1 MIKLNVLALLKKKGK
16 SMYWL
21 YTQLGM
27 SYENFR
33 RMVNNQTKSIKFEN
47 IEAMCH
53 LLDCT
58 IDELITVDDN

>member
-1 MIKLNVLALLKKKGK
+1 MVRLNIPALLKKKGK

-21 YTQLGM
+21 YKQLGM

-33 RMVNNQTKSIKFEN
+33 RMANNQTVSIKFEN
-47 IEAMCH
+47 LDALCQ

-58 IDELITVDDN
+58 IEDLLILDDN

>member
-33 RMVNNQTKSIKFEN
+33 RIVNNQTKSIKFEN

>member
-21 YTQLGM
+21 YNQLGM

>member
-1 MIKLNVLALLKKKGK
+1 MNVLALLKKKGK

>member
-1 MIKLNVLALLKKKGK
+1 
-16 SMYWL
+16 MYWL

>member
-16 SMYWL
+16 SKYWL

>member
-47 IEAMCH
+47 IEAMSH

>member
-1 MIKLNVLALLKKKGK
+1 MNVLALLKKKGK

-21 YTQLGM
+21 YTQRGM
-27 SYENFR
+27 SCENFR
-33 RMVNNQTKSIKFEN
+33 CMVNNQTKSIKFEN
-47 IEAMCH
+47 IEVMCH

>member
-21 YTQLGM
+21 YNQLGM

-33 RMVNNQTKSIKFEN
+33 RMVNNQTTSIKFEN

-58 IDELITVDDN
+58 IDELITVDDD